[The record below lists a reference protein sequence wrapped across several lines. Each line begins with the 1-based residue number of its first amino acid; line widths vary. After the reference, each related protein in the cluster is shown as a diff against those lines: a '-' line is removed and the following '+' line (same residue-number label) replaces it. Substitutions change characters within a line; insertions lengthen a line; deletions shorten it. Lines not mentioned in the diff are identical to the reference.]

1 MITAEEKMNP
11 LPRERQ
17 RRTKWGIKSRVGI
30 MGKPCPAFCIFIRSF
45 LGEGITFLG
54 HLQKGVSTRHGGS
67 WLRNCS
73 QDWFTLADCRALLEQ
88 WFQRVKLLP
97 YVQHENGVCS
107 LWQPR
112 LNPAAAATCVFHS
125 VCECV
130 WARTHPHARACSD
143 IWTMFRL
150 CQWNCYVFVGG
161 DINSEQLQLP
171 LPSLPLTPLPSLH
184 LLSKDHGPCQTIYNR
199 EECK

>member
-1 MITAEEKMNP
+1 
-11 LPRERQ
+11 
-17 RRTKWGIKSRVGI
+17 
-30 MGKPCPAFCIFIRSF
+30 MGKSCPSLLIFIRSS
-45 LGEGITFLG
+45 LDEGITFLG
-54 HLQKGVSTRHGGS
+54 HLQKGVSTRPDVFRM
-67 WLRNCS
+67 RNCS
-73 QDWFTLADCRALLEQ
+73 QGWFTLADCRAVLEQ

-125 VCECV
+125 VCEC
-130 WARTHPHARACSD
+130 ARAHTHPHARVCSD

-171 LPSLPLTPLPSLH
+171 LLSLPPT
-184 LLSKDHGPCQTIYNR
+184 LSPPFICSARTMDHVKQYTTEKNAN
-199 EECK
+199 KL